1 MMKPKKSLK
10 KSLLAGI
17 IASGFALVINGI
29 MFFIFFSNGK
39 ISNDLNV
46 DVSVPLTITNVV
58 FSSILPCLIGA
69 LLFFILRK
77 ITKRNFGIFIFISI
91 SYVQLSFLKSFF
103 LESDFQYYNTFYAMM
118 HLVDIILLL
127 HFIYN
132 NEGYCLKKSL
142 TIKK

>member
-1 MMKPKKSLK
+1 MKPKKSLK

-29 MFFIFFSNGK
+29 MFFVFFSNGK
-39 ISNDLNV
+39 ISNDFNV
-46 DVSVPLTITNVV
+46 DVSEPLTIMNVV

-69 LLFFILRK
+69 LLFFVVGK
-77 ITKRNFGIFIFISI
+77 ITKRDFGVFIFISI

-103 LESDFQYYNTFYAMM
+103 LESEFQYYNTFYAMM